1 MQWIKTKIDELC
13 FFLEEQDDMS
23 SSLSQAAKYIAL
35 EEKQVE
41 KIAQIL
47 ATRDTLAI
55 EYPGAMTPSP
65 ILRLKSK
72 IEPAERESYSGKVLE
87 EYSISSG
94 NISAIAEII
103 EPKSEF
109 NICYSLSYPT
119 PMPYT
124 LGYLEYV
131 RDALAKTVP
140 VSNEDITDPIKSQ
153 ALHSR
158 FESAATKQ
166 LLEIPKLKDDS
177 KKQLVTYLLNMMYGL
192 GDIEFLLADDYLE
205 EVAINGSGSPISV
218 YHKRWGWVKTNI
230 LPGSESKIYN
240 VAAQIGRRSG
250 RTITVL
256 SPVMDAHL
264 QTGDRVSATM
274 FPISTCGHTLTIRK
288 FAREPW
294 SIVDFIDP
302 KLGTISSEMAA
313 VLWQAVQYELN
324 ILVAGGTAAGKT
336 SMLNTLANFI
346 PANSRTIT
354 IEDTRELAL
363 PKHLKWNWVPLTTRN
378 PNAEGAGGVKMLDLL
393 TTSLRMRPDRIIL
406 GEVRKRREA
415 EVLFEAMHTGHAVYA
430 TIHADNATQIIRRI
444 TNPPFSLP
452 TMEVQSLHLAV
463 VQYRDR
469 ATGRRRTS
477 EISEVLA
484 GSDTNVALNT
494 IYRWRPRLDKFE
506 KFSESLRIFEEL
518 AMHTGMTSAELAKD
532 IAMKRDVLDWM
543 VERNVRAVDMVG
555 EVVSRYYDSP
565 DDIHRAVTKKATVA
579 KVLGR

>member
-23 SSLSQAAKYIAL
+23 SSLPQAAKFIAL
-35 EEKQVE
+35 DNAQVE
-41 KIAQIL
+41 KIAQVL
-47 ATRDTLAI
+47 SARDVLSI
-55 EYPGAMTPSP
+55 EYPGAMSPSP

-72 IEPAERESYSGKVLE
+72 VEPIEKAAYSGKVLE
-87 EYSISSG
+87 EYSANTG
-94 NISAIAEII
+94 NLGATIEIV
-103 EPKSEF
+103 EPKGEF
-109 NICYSLSYPT
+109 SLCYSLSYPS

-124 LGYLEYV
+124 LAYLEQV
-131 RDALAKTVP
+131 RDSLAKTVP
-140 VSNEDITDPIKSQ
+140 VSNEDITDPVKSQ
-153 ALHSR
+153 ALYSR
-158 FESAATKQ
+158 FGTAASK
-166 LLEIPKLKDDS
+166 LLVEIPRLKDEP

-192 GDIEFLLADDYLE
+192 GEIEFLLADDYLE
-205 EVAINGSGSPISV
+205 EIAINGSGSPISV
-218 YHKRWGWVKTNI
+218 YHKKWGWLKTNI
-230 LPGSESKIYN
+230 MPGSESRIYN

-288 FAREPW
+288 FSREPW

-313 VLWQAVQYELN
+313 FLWQAVQYELN
-324 ILVAGGTAAGKT
+324 VLVAGGTAAGKT

-346 PANSRTIT
+346 PTNSRTIT
-354 IEDTRELAL
+354 IEDTRELSL

-378 PNAEGAGGVKMLDLL
+378 PNAEGAGGVRMLDLL
-393 TTSLRMRPDRIIL
+393 ATSLRMRPDRIIL

-430 TIHADNATQIIRRI
+430 TIHADNSTQIIRRL
-444 TNPPFSLP
+444 TNPPFALP
-452 TMEVQSLHLAV
+452 AMEVQSLHLAV

-469 ATGRRRTS
+469 ATGKRRTY
-477 EISEVLA
+477 EISEVMSGA
-484 GSDTNVALNT
+484 ENTVSLNT
-494 IYRWRPRLDKFE
+494 VYRWRPRLDKFE
-506 KFSESLRIFEEL
+506 KYGESTRVFEEL
-518 AMHTGMTSAELAKD
+518 ALHTGMTSAELAKD
-532 IAMKRDVLDWM
+532 ISAKKDILEWM
-543 VERNVRAVDMVG
+543 VDRNVRSVDMVG

-565 DDIHRAVTKKATVA
+565 EELHKSISKNATVA

>member
-1 MQWIKTKIDELC
+1 MQWIMTKIDELC

-23 SSLSQAAKYIAL
+23 SSLPQAAKFIAL
-35 EEKQVE
+35 EDKQVE
-41 KIAQIL
+41 KIAQVLASRDIL
-47 ATRDTLAI
+47 TI

-65 ILRLKSK
+65 MLKLRSK
-72 IEPAERESYSGKVLE
+72 IEPIERDAYAGKVLE
-87 EYSISSG
+87 EYSATSG
-94 NISAIAEII
+94 NLNAIVEIV
-103 EPKSEF
+103 EPKGEF
-109 NICYSLSYPT
+109 SLCYSLSHPV

-124 LGYLEYV
+124 LAYLEYV
-131 RDALAKTVP
+131 RDSLAKTVP
-140 VSNEDITDPIKSQ
+140 VSNEDITDPVKSQ

-158 FESAATKQ
+158 FGTAASRY
-166 LLEIPKLKDDS
+166 LVEIPRIKDEA

-192 GDIEFLLADDYLE
+192 GEIEFLLADDYLE
-205 EVAINGSGSPISV
+205 EIALNGSASPISV
-218 YHKRWGWVKTNI
+218 YHKKWGWLKTNI
-230 LPGSESKIYN
+230 MPGSESRIYN

-250 RTITVL
+250 RSITVL
-256 SPVMDAHL
+256 SPIMDAHL

-274 FPISTCGHTLTIRK
+274 FPISTCGHTITIRK
-288 FAREPW
+288 FSREPW

-313 VLWQAVQYELN
+313 FLWQAVQYELN

-354 IEDTRELAL
+354 IEDTRELSL

-378 PNAEGAGGVKMLDLL
+378 PNAEGAGGVRMLDLL
-393 TTSLRMRPDRIIL
+393 MTSLRMRPDRIIL

-430 TIHADNATQIIRRI
+430 TIHSDNAMQIIRRL

-452 TMEVQSLHLAV
+452 SMEVQSLHLAV

-469 ATGRRRTS
+469 TTGKRRTY
-477 EISEVLA
+477 EISEVMSGA
-484 GSDTNVALNT
+484 ENAVSLNT
-494 IYRWRPRLDKFE
+494 VYRWRPRSDKFE
-506 KFSESLRIFEEL
+506 KYAESTRVFEEL
-518 AMHTGMTSAELAKD
+518 ALHTGMTNAELAKD
-532 IAMKRDVLDWM
+532 IAAKKDILDWM
-543 VERNVRAVDMVG
+543 VERNVRSVDMVG

-565 DDIHRAVTKKATVA
+565 EDIHKAVSKKATVA
-579 KVLGR
+579 KILGR